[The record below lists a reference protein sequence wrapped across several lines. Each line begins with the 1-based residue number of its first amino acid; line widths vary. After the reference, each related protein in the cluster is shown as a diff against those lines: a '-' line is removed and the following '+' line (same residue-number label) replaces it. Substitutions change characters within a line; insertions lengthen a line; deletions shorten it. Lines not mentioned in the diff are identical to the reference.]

1 MRNSLTVLTAVS
13 CLVLATSSFGQ
24 GKPHPLPPGKTLP
37 APADKVQK
45 MITYVEIIQIDPQSQ
60 AFSAKL
66 INVDTG
72 MVLLEATGQGAQLQ
86 DFKQKSGALAPSGQT
101 VTLMGPSPHT
111 ADIIVKPPNPPGPAG
126 GDLLHLATQVAR
138 SYEAS
143 LAQQLKLGLQP
154 AQIRPRTL
162 DPRVLPGAQPSMTNP
177 NAQPT
182 NPAPKK

>member
-1 MRNSLTVLTAVS
+1 MKSSLRVVMAVS
-13 CLVLATSSFGQ
+13 CLVIATSSFAQ
-24 GKPHPLPPGKTLP
+24 GKPPPPPPGKTLP

-45 MITYVEIIQIDPQSQ
+45 KITHVEIIQIDPQSQ
-60 AFSAKL
+60 AFNAKL
-66 INVDTG
+66 VNVDTG

-143 LAQQLKLGLQP
+143 LAQQLKHGMQP
-154 AQIRPRTL
+154 GQIRPGTL
-162 DPRVLPGAQPSMTNP
+162 NPRVLPVQPSVTNP
-177 NAQPT
+177 NAQPGV
-182 NPAPKK
+182 PSPKK